1 MSNKL
6 MSNDPL
12 ATEFLNYVEKYTQEE
27 TLKIMKKYQEKMNED
42 LEAVR
47 AKIVAQAGV
56 RLSSMMSMQDMGRVI
71 RIEITRRQPNDP
83 A

>member
-1 MSNKL
+1 MSIQ
-6 MSNDPL
+6 SVSSDPM
-12 ATEFLNYVEKYTQEE
+12 TREFLKYVEEQTKEE

-71 RIEITRRQPNDP
+71 RIEITKEATR
-83 A
+83 